1 MISLKNVF
9 CFLVFCLFISCDTTG
24 KTEKEKDDLLAI
36 ETDSSTFMFRYR
48 TNVFVMPSAHQ
59 TTQIIK
65 QNNIQFDEKLI
76 NPVTNINQ
84 YSSSF
89 KKAVNLGIY
98 GTDMGYLSLFDQ
110 KQQALEYFITI
121 KQLAEDLQLVDV
133 VNENTMQRIER
144 NLNNE
149 DSIIVILTDMF
160 KSIDN
165 FLLQNNQEAVAVL
178 AIAGSWIESVHIAF
192 RSFSNVQSEELKMHL
207 INQKYPLEKLIS
219 LLAPYYNQNENFTE
233 LINRLTDIAYEFDCI
248 DIEQQY
254 NEPKLNHKERTAI
267 ITSETKTMTY
277 DYDLNRL
284 TQRITN
290 LRNMLTN

>member
-1 MISLKNVF
+1 MVSLKNVF
-9 CFLVFCLFISCDTTG
+9 CLLVFCFFISCDTTG
-24 KTEKEKDDLLAI
+24 KAGKEEDELLAI
-36 ETDSSTFMFRYR
+36 EADSSTLMFRYR
-48 TNVFVMPSAHQ
+48 TKVFVMPSAHQ

-65 QNNIQFDEKLI
+65 RNNIQFDEKLI

-110 KQQALEYFITI
+110 KQQALEYFIAVR
-121 KQLAEDLQLVDV
+121 QLAEDLQLVDV

-149 DSIIVILTDMF
+149 DSVIVILADMF
-160 KSIDN
+160 KSIDD
-165 FLLQNNQEAVAVL
+165 FLLQNNREAVAVL
-178 AIAGSWIESVHIAF
+178 SIAGSWIESIYIAF
-192 RSFSNVQSEELKMHL
+192 NSFSHAQSGELETHL
-207 INQKYPLEKLIS
+207 MNQKYPLEKLIS

-233 LINRLTDIAYEFDCI
+233 LIDRLTDIAYEFDCI
-248 DIEQQY
+248 DIEQEY
-254 NEPKLNHKERTAI
+254 NEPKLDHKERTAI
-267 ITSETKTMTY
+267 ITNETKTITY
-277 DYDLNRL
+277 NYDLNRL